1 MNPQLTISILAV
13 LLLANSITTLV
24 YWFRLRAMKN
34 IAETTQ
40 QYSDKWYQLTLQ
52 QSDRISE
59 WRVAYEELTAKLKLT
74 QELLEIRL
82 EQIKKL
88 TNANMD
94 LQSKLNAAKD
104 ALK

>member
-1 MNPQLTISILAV
+1 MNPQLTITILAV

-24 YWFRLRAMKN
+24 YWFRSKTN
-34 IAETTQ
+34 N
-40 QYSDKWYQLTLQ
+40 
-52 QSDRISE
+52 
-59 WRVAYEELTAKLKLT
+59 ELNDKLKLSW
-74 QELLEIRL
+74 ELHKIRS

-88 TNANMD
+88 TNSYEA